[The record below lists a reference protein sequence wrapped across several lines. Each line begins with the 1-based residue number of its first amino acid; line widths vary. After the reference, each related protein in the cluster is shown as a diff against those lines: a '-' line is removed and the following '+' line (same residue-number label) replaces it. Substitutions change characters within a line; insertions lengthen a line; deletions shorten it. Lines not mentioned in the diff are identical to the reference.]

1 MKFIE
6 NNTYTLQTDY
16 YNSVKVVCTY
26 VEDNTVW
33 FVHDH
38 AASHGFDSR
47 GPYTTKE
54 ASYHYK
60 LNRKTNKLY
69 KLNNVFSSWDCVEN
83 TLSEEAVE
91 DAWSKRMGYQS
102 YSYDGMNQGD

>member
-26 VEDNTVW
+26 VEDNTVY
-33 FVHDH
+33 FQYTGSTSSFHD
-38 AASHGFDSR
+38 
-47 GPYTTKE
+47 
-54 ASYHYK
+54 YK
-60 LNRKTNKLY
+60 LNQKTKKLY
-69 KLNNVFSSWDCVEN
+69 VWNSKFSSWDSVEN

-91 DAWSKRMGYQS
+91 DVWSKRMGNGSDY
-102 YSYDGMNQGD
+102 YSGIGQD

>member
-33 FVHDH
+33 FRSFYPVHQVIGD
-38 AASHGFDSR
+38 D
-47 GPYTTKE
+47 
-54 ASYHYK
+54 HYK

-69 KLNNVFSSWDCVEN
+69 MLNSKFSSWDSVEN
-83 TLSEEAVE
+83 TLSEDPLGNTVE
-91 DAWSKRMGYQS
+91 GFEKV
-102 YSYDGMNQGD
+102 SYD

>member
-6 NNTYTLQTDY
+6 NNIYTLQTDY

-33 FVHDH
+33 FVYHQYDTLN
-38 AASHGFDSR
+38 D
-47 GPYTTKE
+47 GPTLMVN
-54 ASYHYK
+54 YK

-69 KLNNVFSSWDCVEN
+69 ILNTEYQSWDRIEN
-83 TLSEEAVE
+83 TLSEETVE
-91 DAWSKRMGYQS
+91 DVWSKRMGNGSDY
-102 YSYDGMNQGD
+102 YSGIGQD

>member
-33 FVHDH
+33 LVQ
-38 AASHGFDSR
+38 
-47 GPYTTKE
+47 YTTPLS
-54 ASYHYK
+54 AVIDSQHYK

-69 KLNNVFSSWDCVEN
+69 KLNNLFSSWDSIKN
-83 TLSEEAVE
+83 TLSEEILE
-91 DAWSKRMGYQS
+91 DVWSKRMGNGSDY
-102 YSYDGMNQGD
+102 YSRVGQD

>member
-33 FVHDH
+33 FKSSFSGHPIFEY
-38 AASHGFDSR
+38 S
-47 GPYTTKE
+47 
-54 ASYHYK
+54 YK

-69 KLNNVFSSWDCVEN
+69 KLNNVFSSWDSIDN
-83 TLSEEAVE
+83 TLSEETIDDV
-91 DAWSKRMGYQS
+91 WSKRMGNSSDY
-102 YSYDGMNQGD
+102 YSGIGQD

>member
-33 FVHDH
+33 LVQY
-38 AASHGFDSR
+38 ANPMSAVIDSQ
-47 GPYTTKE
+47 
-54 ASYHYK
+54 HYK

-69 KLNNVFSSWDCVEN
+69 KLNNVFSSWDSIEN
-83 TLSEEAVE
+83 TLSEETVE
-91 DAWSKRMGYQS
+91 DVWSKRMGNCSDY
-102 YSYDGMNQGD
+102 YSGVGQGD

>member
-33 FVHDH
+33 LVQQSPF
-38 AASHGFDSR
+38 GFLGNLS
-47 GPYTTKE
+47 E
-54 ASYHYK
+54 YK
-60 LNRKTNKLY
+60 LDRKTNKLY
-69 KLNNVFSSWDCVEN
+69 KFNQPFASWDSVEN

-91 DAWSKRMGYQS
+91 DVWSKRMGYQS
-102 YSYDGMNQGD
+102 YSYDGMDQGD

>member
-33 FVHDH
+33 LVQY
-38 AASHGFDSR
+38 ANPMSAVIDSQ
-47 GPYTTKE
+47 
-54 ASYHYK
+54 HYK

-69 KLNNVFSSWDCVEN
+69 KLNNVFSSWDSVEN
-83 TLSEEAVE
+83 TLSEEKVE
-91 DAWSKRMGYQS
+91 DMWSKRMSNGSDY
-102 YSYDGMNQGD
+102 YSGIGQGD

>member
-6 NNTYTLQTDY
+6 NNTYTIQTDY

-33 FVHDH
+33 LVQHSPFSF
-38 AASHGFDSR
+38 AGNLS
-47 GPYTTKE
+47 E
-54 ASYHYK
+54 YK
-60 LNRKTNKLY
+60 LDRKTNKLY
-69 KLNNVFSSWDCVEN
+69 KWDCKFPGWEAIEN
-83 TLSEEAVE
+83 TLSEETVE
-91 DAWSKRMGYQS
+91 DVWSKRMGSQS

>member
-33 FVHDH
+33 FVEYVNSMS
-38 AASHGFDSR
+38 AVIDSQ
-47 GPYTTKE
+47 
-54 ASYHYK
+54 HYK

-69 KLNNVFSSWDCVEN
+69 KLNNKFSSWDCVEN
-83 TLSEEAVE
+83 TLSEETVE
-91 DAWSKRMGYQS
+91 DVWSKRMGYQS

>member
-33 FVHDH
+33 FKSFYPVHQVVGD
-38 AASHGFDSR
+38 D
-47 GPYTTKE
+47 
-54 ASYHYK
+54 HYK

-69 KLNNVFSSWDCVEN
+69 KLNGKFSSWDCVEN
-83 TLSEEAVE
+83 TLSEETVE
-91 DAWSKRMGYQS
+91 DVWSKRMGYQS

>member
-33 FVHDH
+33 LVQY
-38 AASHGFDSR
+38 ANPMSSVIDSN
-47 GPYTTKE
+47 
-54 ASYHYK
+54 HYK
-60 LNRKTNKLY
+60 LDRKTNKLY
-69 KLNNVFSSWDCVEN
+69 KLNNAFSSWDSIEN
-83 TLSEEAVE
+83 TLSEDTVG
-91 DAWSKRMGYQS
+91 DVWSRRMGNGSDY
-102 YSYDGMNQGD
+102 YSGVGQD

>member
-33 FVHDH
+33 LVQYSNPMS
-38 AASHGFDSR
+38 AVIDSQ
-47 GPYTTKE
+47 
-54 ASYHYK
+54 HYK
-60 LNRKTNKLY
+60 LDRKTNKLY
-69 KLNNVFSSWDCVEN
+69 KLNNAFSSWDSVEN
-83 TLSEEAVE
+83 TLSEDTVE
-91 DAWSKRMGYQS
+91 DVWSKRMGNGSDY
-102 YSYDGMNQGD
+102 YSGTGQD

>member
-33 FVHDH
+33 FKSSFSGHQI
-38 AASHGFDSR
+38 FEDS
-47 GPYTTKE
+47 
-54 ASYHYK
+54 YK

-69 KLNNVFSSWDCVEN
+69 KLNNVFSSWDSVEN
-83 TLSEEAVE
+83 TLSEETVE
-91 DAWSKRMGYQS
+91 DVWSKRMGNGSDY
-102 YSYDGMNQGD
+102 YSGIGQD